1 MADVEEPKDSRFDDV
16 DLESILARVE
26 RRGPLTFTRKRCLY
40 RAPEFVKKLPKEE
53 TVEEGSTVK
62 FECKAV
68 GFPKPTL
75 NWTKDLEIL
84 PDNPR
89 ITFQY
94 GELGEASIEIQKIK
108 KSEEGSY
115 RCKAE
120 NAEGSASS
128 SIYISIKAKPNSPK
142 RSQERVTFKSTFN
155 PIPERIDEEERE
167 AEEIRKQPKSPLT
180 YLYDG
185 VTIKA
190 QSWPDFL
197 GNWAFLAS
205 DTSNIYDNLDYIDDE
220 DVFLPGLVENSDND
234 IYNCGMEMDSDKE
247 NVFGNDLKNSPIPN
261 LVFENK
267 NLTNMKADKN
277 LNSSIKLCEGLVKD
291 ENANHRLLVVCESS
305 DQHSN
310 DNQGNIGTDSELGFL
325 DNGHTSK
332 LKCSVKLTEI
342 SKNNKQIKTDL
353 SNGSS
358 KGSGTEKTESINDN
372 QNHSNCSSNKS
383 KSACSSARDTMSSS
397 VSSSQK
403 RPLMSKQASSPQRP
417 LSATKNVLSNNSTN
431 NCEHVYTLN
440 LMLFCLLISG
450 ITFAGLCADVAPLNF
465 VILIFAG
472 QLIYML
478 LKYLCNYS

>member
-128 SIYISIKAKPNSPK
+128 SIYISIKAKPKSPK
-142 RSQERVTFKSTFN
+142 RSQERVTFTSTFT

-205 DTSNIYDNLDYIDDE
+205 GTSNIYDNLDYIDDE

-234 IYNCGMEMDSDKE
+234 IYSCGTDKDSDKE
-247 NVFGNDLKNSPIPN
+247 NIFENDLQNTPIPN

-267 NLTNMKADKN
+267 NLTNLKSEKN
-277 LNSSIKLCEGLVKD
+277 SNSSIMFCGGLVKD
-291 ENANHRLLVVCESS
+291 ENANHRLLVSCKSS
-305 DQHSN
+305 NKHLN
-310 DNQGNIGTDSELGFL
+310 DNQRNIGTDSELSCA
-325 DNGHTSK
+325 DNIHSSK
-332 LKCSVKLTEI
+332 LKCSVKHSEN
-342 SKNNKQIKTDL
+342 SKNNKQTKSDL
-353 SNGSS
+353 SNGCTKKFEAEKSEPISDKQKHSRSS
-358 KGSGTEKTESINDN
+358 LD
-372 QNHSNCSSNKS
+372 KS
-383 KSACSSARDTMSSS
+383 KSASSSTRDEMSSS

-403 RPLMSKQASSPQRP
+403 RPLMSKQASSLQRP
-417 LSATKNVLSNNSTN
+417 LSATKNMLNNNSTN
-431 NCEHVYTLN
+431 NSERVYNLN
-440 LMLFCLLISG
+440 LMLFCFLISG

-465 VILIFAG
+465 VFLIFAG

-478 LKYLCNYS
+478 LKYICNYS

>member
-94 GELGEASIEIQKIK
+94 GEL
-108 KSEEGSY
+108 
-115 RCKAE
+115 
-120 NAEGSASS
+120 
-128 SIYISIKAKPNSPK
+128 AKPNSPK

-205 DTSNIYDNLDYIDDE
+205 DTSNIYDNMDYIDDE

-234 IYNCGMEMDSDKE
+234 IYNCGIEMDSDKE

-291 ENANHRLLVVCESS
+291 ENANHRLLVVCKSS

-310 DNQGNIGTDSELGFL
+310 DNQRNIGTNSELGFP
-325 DNGHTSK
+325 DNGHAPK
-332 LKCSVKLTEI
+332 LKSSVELTEI
-342 SKNNKQIKTDL
+342 SKNNKQTNSDL
-353 SNGSS
+353 S
-358 KGSGTEKTESINDN
+358 KGSTKGREAEKTEPINGN
-372 QNHSNCSSNKS
+372 QNHSKSISNKS

-417 LSATKNVLSNNSTN
+417 LSVTKNVLINNSTN
-431 NCEHVYTLN
+431 NSEHVYTLN

-478 LKYLCNYS
+478 VKYLCNYS

>member
-1 MADVEEPKDSRFDDV
+1 M
-16 DLESILARVE
+16 
-26 RRGPLTFTRKRCLY
+26 
-40 RAPEFVKKLPKEE
+40 
-53 TVEEGSTVK
+53 
-62 FECKAV
+62 
-68 GFPKPTL
+68 
-75 NWTKDLEIL
+75 
-84 PDNPR
+84 
-89 ITFQY
+89 
-94 GELGEASIEIQKIK
+94 
-108 KSEEGSY
+108 
-115 RCKAE
+115 
-120 NAEGSASS
+120 
-128 SIYISIKAKPNSPK
+128 
-142 RSQERVTFKSTFN
+142 
-155 PIPERIDEEERE
+155 
-167 AEEIRKQPKSPLT
+167 
-180 YLYDG
+180 
-185 VTIKA
+185 
-190 QSWPDFL
+190 
-197 GNWAFLAS
+197 
-205 DTSNIYDNLDYIDDE
+205 DYIDDE

-291 ENANHRLLVVCESS
+291 ENANHRLLVVCKSR
-305 DQHSN
+305 DQHLN

-325 DNGHTSK
+325 GNGHASK

-342 SKNNKQIKTDL
+342 SKKQTKSDL